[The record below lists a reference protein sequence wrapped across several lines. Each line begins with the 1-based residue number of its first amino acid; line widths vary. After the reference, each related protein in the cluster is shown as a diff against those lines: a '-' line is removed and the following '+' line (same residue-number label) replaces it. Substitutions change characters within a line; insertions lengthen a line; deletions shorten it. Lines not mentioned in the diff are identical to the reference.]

1 VEVAPGILSSTDP
14 HTRRQVLKHRAR
26 FAGLLALVFVV
37 SYFFLFFG
45 MLRRPAMYDEGIV
58 LTGAMRVAAGQ
69 IPHRDFYF
77 IYGPA
82 ELYALAGMFK
92 VFGPSVLAERL
103 FDLFIKA
110 SAVTIVFAI
119 VASYCRKSVAVFISV
134 VTILWL
140 FGLNEFGLALTPVS
154 VLNLISSVLILPVF
168 AGRSSPKRM
177 MAAGAV
183 AGAASLFRYD
193 TGIAL
198 LGIHACVIA
207 IAVYLFHK
215 AATNRLR
222 IFGSIFWPYLAGFGL
237 LTIAPLLYYLSRAP
251 LAPIAHDIIIF
262 PSKYYPRARNLPFP
276 GITLK
281 SIENL
286 GVYVPVG
293 IAAMTL
299 YALVRHHTR
308 PIAPGSPEKQKHE
321 GFLIMFGLMLV
332 VMYLKGLVRV
342 SPVQMYLAIVPSL
355 LLIAVLF
362 EDRAAFP
369 RPARISINCLMLLS
383 LLAATW
389 STLHVIRLEWLYHL
403 SVAQQIFHF
412 PQATTP
418 GLEADWCGTI
428 NPVTRGFCFLP
439 DDDRIRAIEFIGNHT
454 RPGQTLYSG
463 LRRHD
468 IVFANDNFIYFAT
481 QRLPATRWSHF
492 DPDLQN
498 RYDIQKQ
505 MVHELQQNAPP
516 YLVLD
521 SEFEA
526 NREANESSKSSGVTL
541 LDTYIRNQYRPSTQF
556 DVLSIWERR
565 SP

>member
-1 VEVAPGILSSTDP
+1 MEVAPGILSSTDL
-14 HTRRQVLKHRAR
+14 HARRQVSEHRAR
-26 FAGLLALVFVV
+26 FAVLLALVFVI
-37 SYFFLFFG
+37 SYIFLFLG
-45 MLRRPAMYDEGIV
+45 MMRRPAMYDEGIV

-82 ELYALAGMFK
+82 EIYVLAGLFK

-110 SAVTIVFAI
+110 LMVTTVFAI

-140 FGLNEFGLALTPVS
+140 FGLNEFGLAVTPVS

-168 AGRSSPKRM
+168 AGRSSPKLM

-193 TGIAL
+193 TGVAL

-207 IAVYLFHK
+207 IAVCLFPK

-237 LTIAPLLYYLSRAP
+237 LTIVPLLYYLSLAP
-251 LAPIAHDIIIF
+251 LGPIMRDIIVF

-281 SIENL
+281 SFENV
-286 GVYVPVG
+286 GIYVPLA

-299 YALVRHHTR
+299 YALVRHRTR
-308 PIAPGSPEKQKHE
+308 PTAPGSPEEQKRQ

-332 VMYLKGLVRV
+332 VMYLKGIVRV
-342 SPVQMYLAIVPSL
+342 APIQMYLAIVPSL

-362 EDRAAFP
+362 EYRAAFP
-369 RPARISINCLMLLS
+369 RPARVSINCLMLLS
-383 LLAATW
+383 LLPATW
-389 STLHVIRLEWLYHL
+389 STLHVIRIESLYHL
-403 SVAQQIFHF
+403 SVAQRIFHF

-418 GLEADWCGTI
+418 GLQADWCETI

-439 DDDRIRAIEFIGNHT
+439 EDDRIQAIEFIRSHT

-468 IVFANDNFIYFAT
+468 IVFANDNLIYFAT

-521 SEFEA
+521 SEFELV
-526 NREANESSKSSGVTL
+526 REPNESSKSSGVTL